1 MCQESE
7 DTKMSQFKTY
17 TFRLYPNNDQKK
29 KLNSFLC
36 TTRFIYNHYL
46 ELKEKDYNLNYK
58 DVKKDIPV

>member
-1 MCQESE
+1 M
-7 DTKMSQFKTY
+7 TK
-17 TFRLYPNNDQKK
+17 RKK
-29 KLNSFLC
+29 INSFLC